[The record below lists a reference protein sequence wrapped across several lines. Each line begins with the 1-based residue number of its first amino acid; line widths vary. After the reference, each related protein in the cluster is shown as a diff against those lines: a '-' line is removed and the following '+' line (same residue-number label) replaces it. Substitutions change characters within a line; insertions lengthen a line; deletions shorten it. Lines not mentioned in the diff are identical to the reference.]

1 MVTVCMDGFMHALR
15 LCTRLSLSEERR
27 SPQPQQPTHKHSDC
41 LAWLAWLFRALS
53 RSLAKFMFVFENQVS
68 KQPMDITKAVVQGEY
83 LKQARRPHASIALAR
98 HACAVLCATAAAA
111 AAGMDARVR

>member
-1 MVTVCMDGFMHALR
+1 MRCVCVPASASPR
-15 LCTRLSLSEERR
+15 SEGLHNHN
-27 SPQPQQPTHKHSDC
+27 SHNHNSQHTHSDC

-98 HACAVLCATAAAA
+98 HACAVPCAAAA